1 MKIKKI
7 LRILLVVGLVLLALG
22 LLLPAVTLNGDP
34 VVTYGEI
41 ITVALIGGVVIYFIA
56 LPFVVLLIL
65 SNHKMLSRVGQCLG
79 LGVALIN
86 FYAFALVIQDL
97 NTNPALTD
105 AEAGFGLVI
114 SFVGALILLGVIVTE
129 IVFELIGLKIDNTHK
144 ECEIL
149 IWKDLLDKEVITKA
163 EFEEKKKEI
172 LQLDKKPST
181 LKKEKAVKQV
191 PPEVK
196 ETKESE

>member
-41 ITVALIGGVVIYFIA
+41 ITVALSGGAVIYFIA
-56 LPFVVLLIL
+56 LPFVALLIL

-97 NTNPALTD
+97 NTNPVLTD
-105 AEAGFGLVI
+105 AKAGFGLVI
-114 SFVGALILLGVIVTE
+114 SFIGALILLGVIATQ
-129 IVFELIGLKIDNTHK
+129 IVFDIIN
-144 ECEIL
+144 
-149 IWKDLLDKEVITKA
+149 A

-191 PPEVK
+191 PPEVE